1 MRKHIRNSERLG
13 VAESACQRPLRARRM
28 APMKICVY
36 GAGAVGGHV
45 AARLARG
52 GADVSIIARA
62 ATADAIRKRGLHIKT
77 PEGDIH
83 AQVTVPADARELG
96 PQDTVIVTVK
106 APSLPEA
113 VAGIVPLLGPRTAV
127 VFAMNG
133 LPWWFFHRAGGPLD
147 GRRLPL
153 VDPADVVWQ
162 AIGPERVIGAV
173 VNTACVVLE
182 PGVIQV
188 TNRANRFVL
197 GELDGSASSRLE
209 ALAQAMRAG
218 GFNVE
223 VTPHIRD
230 DVWEKLIGNVC
241 GAPFMVLTQMKATD
255 VYNDPVCEGAIRAI
269 MAETSALGT
278 ALGCNVR
285 LDPERLV
292 AGGKALHH
300 KSSMAQDLELGRAME
315 IDSFFAAPLAL
326 ARELGIT
333 TPTLDLF
340 AALVKLRARAAG
352 LYRG

>member
-1 MRKHIRNSERLG
+1 LST
-13 VAESACQRPLRARRM
+13 P
-28 APMKICVY
+28 APGAKDGAMKICVY

-62 ATADAIRKRGLHIKT
+62 ATAETVRKRGLHIKT
-77 PEGDIH
+77 LEGGIH
-83 AQVTVPADARELG
+83 AQVAVPADARELG
-96 PQDTVIVTVK
+96 PQDVVIVTVK
-106 APSLPEA
+106 APSLPA
-113 VAGIVPLLGPRTAV
+113 AAAGIVPLLGPRTAV

-153 VDPADVVWQ
+153 IDPDDVIWQ
-162 AIGPERVIGAV
+162 TVGPERVIGAV

-197 GELDGSASSRLE
+197 GEPGGSASPRVD
-209 ALAQAMRAG
+209 ALAQTMRAG
-218 GFNVE
+218 GF
-223 VTPHIRD
+223 IRD

-241 GAPFMVLTQMKATD
+241 GAPFMVLTHMKATD
-255 VYNDPVCEGAIRAI
+255 VYNDPACEAAIRSI
-269 MAETSALGT
+269 MAETSALGA

-292 AGGKALHH
+292 ASGKALHH

-315 IDSFFAAPLAL
+315 IDSFFTAPLAL
-326 ARELGIT
+326 ARELGVA

-340 AALVKLRARAAG
+340 AALVKLRARSAG

>member
-1 MRKHIRNSERLG
+1 
-13 VAESACQRPLRARRM
+13 
-28 APMKICVY
+28 MKICVY

-52 GADVSIIARA
+52 GADVSVIARA
-62 ATADAIRKRGLHIKT
+62 ATGDAIRKSGLHIKT
-77 PEGDIH
+77 LEGDIH
-83 AQVTVPADARELG
+83 ARVAAPADARELG
-96 PQDTVIVTVK
+96 PQDVVIVTVK
-106 APSLPEA
+106 GPSLPEA
-113 VAGIVPLLGPRTAV
+113 AGGIAPLLGAQTAV

-133 LPWWFFHRAGGPLD
+133 LPWWFFHRAGGPMD

-153 VDPADVVWQ
+153 VDPGDVVWRTV
-162 AIGPERVIGAV
+162 GPERVIGAV

-197 GELDGSASSRLE
+197 GEPDGSASPRLE
-209 ALAQAMRAG
+209 ALAQVMRAG

-223 VTPHIRD
+223 ITPHIRN

-255 VYNDPVCEGAIRAI
+255 VYHDPACEAAIRSI
-269 MAETSALGT
+269 MAEASALGT

-285 LDPERLV
+285 LDPERLI

-315 IDSFFAAPLAL
+315 IDSFFTAPLAL
-326 ARELGIT
+326 ARELGVA

-352 LYRG
+352 LYRD